1 MEILDLTKNIL
12 LCHLCQILWLNSSRG
27 NINNRQDFLYK
38 FLEKQATHA

>member
-1 MEILDLTKNIL
+1 MEILDLTKKML
-12 LCHLCQILWLNSSRG
+12 LCHLCQILWLNSRG